1 MGDDLSLHEAIFT
14 TRSMRRLKPDP
25 VPPADLARALCP
37 RQHRRG
43 R

>member
-1 MGDDLSLHEAIFT
+1 MGDDLSLHEASFT

-25 VPPADLARALCP
+25 PASRALFP
-37 RQHRRG
+37 RRPWRD